1 MSLHCVHNELAMNP
15 QWIHIEECLTTSQR
29 LHNDFVMIPQYLS
42 NAIAYQFAM
51 GSHFVRNRVCTGTL
65 RKSRAIW
72 QHVSACLGGGGLS
85 GPAASAEWM
94 AENARR
100 LLADIW
106 QIYTSREHSEDI
118 CTNTCFHLMCSPDA
132 AKGVHRN
139 IAEVTSDLAETC
151 STFLH
156 AWEAAP

>member
-1 MSLHCVHNELAMNP
+1 MSLHCVHNQLAMTS
-15 QWIHIEECLTTSQR
+15 QWIHIEECVMTSQR
-29 LHNDFVMIPQYLS
+29 LHNDFAMIPQYLS

-65 RKSRAIW
+65 RKTRAIW

-94 AENARR
+94 AETALR

-106 QIYTSREHSEDI
+106 QIYTSREHSEHI
-118 CTNTCFHLMCSPDA
+118 YTNTCFHLVC
-132 AKGVHRN
+132 
-139 IAEVTSDLAETC
+139 
-151 STFLH
+151 LH
-156 AWEAAP
+156 LMNEC